1 MNKMQN
7 MKILFLLLMLPLM
20 LNATE
25 PDINSLVQAEKDFS
39 KLSVE
44 KGIKDSFVVNFAD
57 DAIIFRP
64 TPVAGK
70 KWYEGR
76 PAVPGVLSWQ
86 PVLSEIAASGEL
98 GYNTGPY
105 EYREKADAKAVGFG
119 EFFSFWKKRSDGKW
133 KVVLDQGVEHS
144 MPSNEVKLETI
155 VLQSK
160 AADSKNDDLLMLKQV
175 DQKFSQISKEQG
187 VEKAFAKFLAQKT
200 RIMRPQLLPE
210 SNRDKALA
218 IVAQEKGTLTWE
230 ASGGDIAKS
239 GDLGY
244 TYGLSQRNV
253 DGKIEKGNY
262 VRAWRKENGEWKVA
276 VDVMTPFPLEK

>member
-1 MNKMQN
+1 
-7 MKILFLLLMLPLM
+7 MKSILLLLMLPLL
-20 LNATE
+20 LNAIE

-44 KGIKDSFVVNFAD
+44 KGIKDSFVANFAD

-86 PVLSEIAASGEL
+86 PVLSEIAASGDL

-105 EYREKADAKAVGFG
+105 EYREKADAKPVGYG
-119 EFFSFWKKRSDGKW
+119 EFFSFWKKQAGGKW
-133 KVVLDQGVEHS
+133 KVVLDQGIDHS
-144 MPSNEVKLETI
+144 VPNTEQKLETI
-155 VLQSK
+155 LRQSK
-160 AADSKNDDLLMLKQV
+160 VTDSKTDDLSTLMQI
-175 DQKFSQISKEQG
+175 DRKFSDISKEQG
-187 VEKAFAKFLAQKT
+187 LQKAFAQFLSLKT
-200 RIMRPQLLPE
+200 RVMRPQLLPE
-210 SNRDKALA
+210 SNRDKAIG
-218 IVAQEKGTLTWE
+218 IVAEKKGTLTWE
-230 ASGGDIAKS
+230 PSGGDIAKS

-253 DGKIEKGNY
+253 DGKVEKGNY

-276 VDVMTPFPLEK
+276 VDVMTPFPPEK

>member
-1 MNKMQN
+1 MNKIRS
-7 MKILFLLLMLPLM
+7 MKSILLVLMLPLL
-20 LNATE
+20 LNAVE

-44 KGIKDSFVVNFAD
+44 KGIKDSFVANFAD

-70 KWYEGR
+70 KWYERR
-76 PAVPGVLSWQ
+76 PPVPGVLSWQ

-105 EYREKADAKAVGFG
+105 EYREKADAKPVGYG
-119 EFFSFWKKRSDGKW
+119 EFFSFWKKQPDGNW
-133 KVVLDQGVEHS
+133 KVVFDQGVEHS
-144 MPSNEVKLETI
+144 MPSNEVKLEAI
-155 VLQSK
+155 VSQYK
-160 AADSKNDDLLMLKQV
+160 AADSKNDDISTLMQI
-175 DQKFSQISKEQG
+175 DRKFSQVSKEQG
-187 VEKAFAKFLAQKT
+187 IQKAFAQFLAKKT
-200 RIMRPQLLPE
+200 RVMRPQFLPE
-210 SNRDKALA
+210 LNRDKALA
-218 IVAQEKGTLTWE
+218 IIAQEKGTLTWE
-230 ASGGDIAKS
+230 PSGGDIAKS

-276 VDVMTPFPLEK
+276 VDVMTPFPPEK

>member
-1 MNKMQN
+1 MQN
-7 MKILFLLLMLPLM
+7 MKSIFLLLMLPLV

-25 PDINSLVQAEKDFS
+25 ADINSLVQAEKDFS

-44 KGIKDSFVVNFAD
+44 KGIKDSFVSNFAD

-76 PAVPGVLSWQ
+76 PQVQGVLSWQ

-98 GYNTGPY
+98 GYNTGPF
-105 EYREKADAKAVGFG
+105 EYREKAEAKPVGYG
-119 EFFSFWKKRSDGKW
+119 EFFSFWKKQPDGKW

-144 MPSNEVKLETI
+144 MPNNEVKLEAI
-155 VLQSK
+155 VPQSK
-160 AADSKNDDLLMLKQV
+160 VSDPKSDDLSTLMQI
-175 DQKFSQISKEQG
+175 DRKFSQLSKDQG
-187 VEKAFAKFLAQKT
+187 TQKAFAQFLAQKT
-200 RIMRPQLLPE
+200 RVMRPQLLPE
-210 SNRDKALA
+210 SNREKGIA
-218 IVAQEKGTLTWE
+218 IVGQEKGVLTWE
-230 ASGGDIAKS
+230 PSGGDIAKS

-276 VDVMTPFPLEK
+276 VDVMTPFPPEQ

>member
-1 MNKMQN
+1 
-7 MKILFLLLMLPLM
+7 MLPLI

-25 PDINSLVQAEKDFS
+25 ADINSLVQAEKDFS

-44 KGIKDSFVVNFAD
+44 KGIKDSFVANFAD

-64 TPVAGK
+64 IPVAGK

-76 PAVPGVLSWQ
+76 PPVQGVLSWQ

-105 EYREKADAKAVGFG
+105 EYREKSDAKPVGYG
-119 EFFSFWKKRSDGKW
+119 EFFSFWKKQSDGKW

-144 MPSNEVKLETI
+144 MPNTQVKLEVI
-155 VLQSK
+155 VPQSK
-160 AADSKNDDLLMLKQV
+160 ANDSNNDDRSTLMQI
-175 DQKFSQISKEQG
+175 DRKFSQLSKEQG
-187 VEKAFAKFLAQKT
+187 MQKAFAQFLAQKT
-200 RIMRPQLLPE
+200 RLMRSNLLPE
-210 SNRDKALA
+210 SNRDKALG

-230 ASGGDIAKS
+230 PSGGDIAKS

-244 TYGLSQRNV
+244 TYGLSQRDV
-253 DGKIEKGNY
+253 DGKVEKGSY
-262 VRAWRKENGEWKVA
+262 VRAWRKENGDWKVA
-276 VDVMTPFPLEK
+276 VDVMTPFPPEK

>member
-1 MNKMQN
+1 
-7 MKILFLLLMLPLM
+7 MLPML

-44 KGIKDSFVVNFAD
+44 RGIKDSFVANFAD

-70 KWYEGR
+70 KWYEGHP
-76 PAVPGVLSWQ
+76 PARGVLSWQ

-105 EYREKADAKAVGFG
+105 EYREKPDAKPVGYG
-119 EFFSFWKKRSDGKW
+119 EFFSFWKKQADGNW

-144 MPSNEVKLETI
+144 TLNTEIKLEAI
-155 VLQSK
+155 VPQSK
-160 AADSKNDDLLMLKQV
+160 AADSKNDDLSTLMQI
-175 DQKFSQISKEQG
+175 DRKFSQLSKDQG
-187 VEKAFAKFLAQKT
+187 IQKAFAQFLAQKT
-200 RIMRPQLLPE
+200 RLMRPQLLPE
-210 SNRDKALA
+210 SNREKGLA
-218 IVAQEKGTLTWE
+218 IVSQEKGTLTWE
-230 ASGGDIAKS
+230 PSGGDIAKS

-253 DGKIEKGNY
+253 DGKVEKGNY
-262 VRAWRKENGEWKVA
+262 VRAWRKENGDWKVA
-276 VDVMTPFPLEK
+276 VDVMTPFPQLVK

>member
-1 MNKMQN
+1 MQN
-7 MKILFLLLMLPLM
+7 MKSMLLILMLPLL

-44 KGIKDSFVVNFAD
+44 KGIKDSFVANFAD

-64 TPVAGK
+64 TPISGK
-70 KWYEGR
+70 KFYEGR
-76 PAVPGVLSWQ
+76 PPVPGVLSWQ

-105 EYREKADAKAVGFG
+105 EYREKPDAKPVGYG
-119 EFFSFWKKRSDGKW
+119 EFFSFWKRQADGNW

-144 MPSNEVKLETI
+144 TPNTEIKLEAI
-155 VLQSK
+155 VPQSK
-160 AADSKNDDLLMLKQV
+160 AADSKNDDLSMLMQI
-175 DQKFSQISKEQG
+175 DRKFSQISKEQG
-187 VEKAFAKFLAQKT
+187 AQKAFAQFLAQKT
-200 RIMRPQLLPE
+200 RVMRPQLLPE
-210 SNRDKALA
+210 SDREKALA
-218 IVAQEKGTLTWE
+218 IIAQEKDALTWE
-230 ASGGDIAKS
+230 PSGGDIAKS

-262 VRAWRKENGEWKVA
+262 VRAWRKENGDWKVA
-276 VDVMTPFPLEK
+276 VDVMTPFPPEK